1 MQNCRRNKAAESQ
14 HLFMMQDKVTNSDAM
29 LVTVFNMTQ
38 RKFLEDQLQQQQ
50 IVLQQ

>member
-1 MQNCRRNKAAESQ
+1 M
-14 HLFMMQDKVTNSDAM
+14 LTVQDRVTNSDAM

-38 RKFLEDQLQQQQ
+38 RKVLEAQLQEQQ